1 MRVQT
6 VEAPIGIIF
15 GFGALMGVFVGS
27 VIVFQVLSTEVTDH
41 IKEYAT
47 LKAVGYRNL
56 FFSGVILEQAAILGL
71 AGFVPGALL
80 ANMLY
85 GMIAGATGLPMV
97 MDRER
102 LIFVLIGTLLAC
114 GLSGLMAARRLS
126 SAQPAEL
133 Y

>member
-1 MRVQT
+1 M
-6 VEAPIGIIF
+6 
-15 GFGALMGVFVGS
+15 
-27 VIVFQVLSTEVTDH
+27 
-41 IKEYAT
+41 
-47 LKAVGYRNL
+47 GYRNR

-85 GMIAGATGLPMV
+85 GMISGATGLPMV
-97 MDRER
+97 MDRDR
-102 LIFVLIGTLLAC
+102 LAFVLFGTLLAC

>member
-1 MRVQT
+1 
-6 VEAPIGIIF
+6 
-15 GFGALMGVFVGS
+15 
-27 VIVFQVLSTEVTDH
+27 
-41 IKEYAT
+41 
-47 LKAVGYRNL
+47 
-56 FFSGVILEQAAILGL
+56 
-71 AGFVPGALL
+71 
-80 ANMLY
+80 MLY